1 VRNVVQVLENKNIWL
16 SFQIVGILNTSEV
29 WIDLDFGDGYERLL
43 MLDLLFDLPMVRFSE
58 LRDCLDRVSISHIG
72 TNH

>member
-1 VRNVVQVLENKNIWL
+1 MRNVVQVLETKNIWL

-58 LRDCLDRVSISHIG
+58 LWDCLDRVSISHIG